1 MVVIM
6 SEFIHNEY
14 TRKIFQEFESG
25 SGHVFI
31 QARAGT
37 GKTTSLIE
45 MLNHF
50 YDNVDLYP
58 EYLQNAL
65 VCFVAFSNEIKKD
78 IDKRV
83 PQGERIY
90 YEKNVHNAIVQI
102 VRNSYLDRNSEADY
116 EMAADLVQGYITRSR
131 GRKGELLTLLE
142 ETLKSLK
149 SKNVEDADIWSQ
161 LVMEDLSDIHVKTFH
176 GLGYGIL
183 RGVYDKAGTNLRL
196 DNDKYHNLVKDFI
209 KGKVSSEGYLDVMNA
224 LKVLSTHSRLSLY
237 DPNDKKL
244 MRELAWHFDIDIDR
258 KRPDLMLSVLRWLPE
273 IMEKGEEQARNEGII
288 DYTDMIYLP
297 IKWEYKA
304 PTPYKLMF
312 IDEAQD
318 LSKVTRNLIVNQALD
333 PNGRAFFIG
342 DSAQCVIDG
351 TIIGGYRAEDIQTG
365 NSILAGF
372 GRGKITE
379 GLVLNAYH
387 RQVVDEP
394 MITIR
399 TKTGKELTTTPN
411 HTHFAGYISEFGEEF
426 FYTYLMYKKNVGYRI
441 GVSRKKTE
449 RKTNTGKSTIGFKGR
464 LSQETADKIW
474 LLGAFTNENDSR
486 YHEAY
491 YAFKYGIPT
500 VPFKTRKQTP
510 KTRGMM
516 LDQSRIDNLFSSIPT
531 AENAERL
538 MKDKGLYF
546 DRPHYS
552 PKGSPGKRKNFTIIM
567 CGDPRGKHVLHRCEM
582 SIASKE
588 EAKILTDAGIN
599 VTDNG
604 KNTGWRM
611 RFYTQN
617 LSEIYELLK
626 RVQSVLD
633 VNLIESAYLAQGTSL
648 PFTPASHILP
658 GMAIFVESN
667 GTLIKDEVIEVF
679 NVKYTG
685 GLHDFDVDK
694 YHNYIANGI
703 ATHNSIMAFAGADK
717 DSVRDTIT
725 LTKATELPLDICY
738 RCPTSHIELA
748 QKLVPSIKAHSNA
761 KTGTLVCAPDDILVQ
776 IVKPG
781 DMVLCRNTAPLFQ
794 KAIECL
800 RARIPARIRG
810 RDLCENLVTVLRKI
824 EKVADAKHQF
834 DYERL
839 DVLIDDWAVDE
850 IRYLI
855 KREASEASIQMIS
868 DKRETLHICY
878 KDIDAKN
885 LNDLIDGIRS
895 LIPSNKGEGRNV
907 SAVEFST
914 VHRAKGL
921 EAERIFILEPG
932 KLPAIWDKQQS
943 WQFEQ
948 EKNLLYVAI
957 TRSKEYLCIL
967 GNEQV
972 WRPYVGVIKPTHVYK
987 FQANKWQL
995 KLDTK
1000 DVKDTLNEFM
1010 VGEQRS
1016 SEAAT
1021 EKIKTKPHQDLLF

>member
-6 SEFIHNEY
+6 SEFIHNED

-351 TIIGGYRAEDIQTG
+351 TVIGDRKAEDIQEG
-365 NSILAGF
+365 ELIPSGF
-372 GRGKITE
+372 GYGKI
-379 GLVLNAYH
+379 GKAKIDKVYR
-387 RQVVDEP
+387 RQVIDHPVV
-394 MITIR
+394 TIK
-399 TKTGKELTTTPN
+399 TKTGKVLTTTPN
-411 HTHFAGYISEFGEEF
+411 HTHFAGYAS
-426 FYTYLMYKKNVGYRI
+426 
-441 GVSRKKTE
+441 KKTFSPNPIFFSINMCSGDLDDGTVLHGCE
-449 RKTNTGKSTIGFKGR
+449 IRTVSTDCLKILKDIDPDLDLRENKRGK
-464 LSQETADKIW
+464 DW
-474 LLGAFTNENDSR
+474 LL
-486 YHEAY
+486 
-491 YAFKYGIPT
+491 
-500 VPFKTRKQTP
+500 Q
-510 KTRGMM
+510 
-516 LDQSRIDNLFSSIPT
+516 FSST
-531 AENAERL
+531 E
-538 MKDKGLYF
+538 
-546 DRPHYS
+546 
-552 PKGSPGKRKNFTIIM
+552 
-567 CGDPRGKHVLHRCEM
+567 
-582 SIASKE
+582 
-588 EAKILTDAGIN
+588 
-599 VTDNG
+599 
-604 KNTGWRM
+604 
-611 RFYTQN
+611 
-617 LSEIYELLK
+617 LSEIYTLLEK
-626 RVQSVLD
+626 IRERVG
-633 VNLIESAYLAQGTSL
+633 VNLVEKAYLGRNSELSFISAEK
-648 PFTPASHILP
+648 ILP
-658 GMAIFVESN
+658 GMKIFIDKSN
-667 GTLIKDEVIEVF
+667 QIILDEVVD
-679 NVKYTG
+679 VSTSLYTG

-824 EKVADAKHQF
+824 EKAADVKHQF

-972 WRPYVGVIKPTHVYK
+972 WRSYVGVIKPTHVYK

>member
-1 MVVIM
+1 M

-351 TIIGGYRAEDIQTG
+351 TVIGDRKAEDIQEG
-365 NSILAGF
+365 ELIPSGF
-372 GRGKITE
+372 GYGKI
-379 GLVLNAYH
+379 GKAKIDKVYR
-387 RQVVDEP
+387 RQVIDHPVV
-394 MITIR
+394 TIK
-399 TKTGKELTTTPN
+399 TKTGKVLTTTPN
-411 HTHFAGYISEFGEEF
+411 HTHFAGYAS
-426 FYTYLMYKKNVGYRI
+426 
-441 GVSRKKTE
+441 KKTFSPNPIFFSINMCSGDLDDGTVLHGCE
-449 RKTNTGKSTIGFKGR
+449 IRTVSTDCLKILKDIDPDLDLRENKRGK
-464 LSQETADKIW
+464 DW
-474 LLGAFTNENDSR
+474 LL
-486 YHEAY
+486 
-491 YAFKYGIPT
+491 
-500 VPFKTRKQTP
+500 Q
-510 KTRGMM
+510 
-516 LDQSRIDNLFSSIPT
+516 FSST
-531 AENAERL
+531 E
-538 MKDKGLYF
+538 
-546 DRPHYS
+546 
-552 PKGSPGKRKNFTIIM
+552 
-567 CGDPRGKHVLHRCEM
+567 
-582 SIASKE
+582 
-588 EAKILTDAGIN
+588 
-599 VTDNG
+599 
-604 KNTGWRM
+604 
-611 RFYTQN
+611 
-617 LSEIYELLK
+617 LSEIYTLLEK
-626 RVQSVLD
+626 IRERVG
-633 VNLIESAYLAQGTSL
+633 VNLVEKAYLGRNSELSFISAEK
-648 PFTPASHILP
+648 ILP
-658 GMAIFVESN
+658 GMKIFIEKSN
-667 GTLIKDEVIEVF
+667 QIVLDEVVD
-679 NVKYTG
+679 VSTSLYTG

-824 EKVADAKHQF
+824 EKAADVKHQF

-972 WRPYVGVIKPTHVYK
+972 WRSYVGVIKPTHVYK